1 MRSPSLITQMDH
13 EARIPPPAQ
22 HQCFQSF
29 ISLGTGQQLPAIA
42 LPLHPISSFS
52 SSHSFCI
59 SFIFNSSRTLFFFFF
74 SKTSKLILAKTSASV
89 PQRCSFA
96 SLPHFTKKGKYR
108 VDGVA
113 ALAPTAFVI
122 AEHGHPHQFSHNPPP
137 TISTL
142 HIPRQQRSRGG
153 CATALWGTSHLKR
166 LGLRDG
172 DLEEREGCSA
182 GTIRAGILHRP

>member
-1 MRSPSLITQMDH
+1 MKPEFLHLHSINVFKASFHLAQAGSYLPWLYPSIPSPHSPLLPRS
-13 EARIPPPAQ
+13 AFR
-22 HQCFQSF
+22 SF
-29 ISLGTGQQLPAIA
+29 LTVAEHFFL
-42 LPLHPISSFS
+42 
-52 SSHSFCI
+52 FC
-59 SFIFNSSRTLFFFFF
+59 

-96 SLPHFTKKGKYR
+96 SLPHFTKKGEYR

-113 ALAPTAFVI
+113 VLAPTAFVI
-122 AEHGHPHQFSHNPPP
+122 VEHGHPHQFSHNPPP

-153 CATALWGTSHLKR
+153 CAIALRGTSHLKR